1 VQGLSRFRHHYMTI
15 HGNLARHLSV
25 VQPAEPLDTQV
36 ALRLAPAGLATHS
49 IGIVLHD
56 FSLGGTERIAV
67 RLASQWAADGAEV
80 ILFVGS
86 REGPLAELLDPRVR
100 LVSPVEPIHR
110 AKGSQKRLAEAAVRY
125 FGERP
130 VHACFVPGNYHW
142 PVADALSRM
151 PAAVRPVVAAQVSAA
166 LHKPQRGRLRQMV
179 YDLRMRH
186 LLRSADVLVTL
197 CAAAGH
203 EADAILR
210 RRASVPI
217 ALPALPDRDG
227 AQELEPARG
236 RTILAA
242 GRLVPEKGFDTLI
255 AAFASLVRSGRAEG
269 ANLVIVGEGPDRA
282 RLTALIREH
291 GLGARVSLPGYA
303 PDIRPW
309 LDEAR
314 LFVLPSRFEGY
325 GAVIIEAL
333 AAGRPVIATRCTPA
347 VDELLR
353 GTGAGL
359 DVPIDNPAALAAA
372 IATMFDA
379 DAPDPARLSSLVDH
393 HRIGPVARDY
403 ARLFRQIASERAV
416 GASA

>member
-1 VQGLSRFRHHYMTI
+1 MTTQAP
-15 HGNLARHLSV
+15 LARHLTV
-25 VQPAEPLDTQV
+25 VEPTPVSEGV
-36 ALRLAPAGLATHS
+36 APLRLAPAGYAAQS
-49 IGIVLHD
+49 IGVVLHD
-56 FSLGGTERIAV
+56 FALGGTERIAV
-67 RLASQWAADGAEV
+67 RLASQWAADGADV
-80 ILFVGS
+80 TLFVGS
-86 REGPLAELLDPRVR
+86 REGPLSALLDSRVR
-100 LVSPVEPIHR
+100 LVSPAAPIRR
-110 AKGSQKRLAEAAVRY
+110 AKGSQKRLAAAAARY

-130 VHACFVPGNYHW
+130 VQTCFIPGNYHW

-166 LHKPQRGRLRQMV
+166 LRKPQRGRWQQMA
-179 YDLRMRH
+179 YNLRMRH
-186 LLRSADVLVTL
+186 LLRSTDVLVTL
-197 CAAAGH
+197 CAAAGR

-210 RRASVPI
+210 RRASVAI
-217 ALPALPDRDG
+217 ALPALADRDG
-227 AQELEPARG
+227 AQDLAPARG

-269 ANLVIVGEGPDRA
+269 ANLVIVGDGPDRG
-282 RLTALIREH
+282 RLTGLILEH
-291 GLGARVSLPGYA
+291 GLGARVSMPGYVQ
-303 PDIRPW
+303 DIRPW

-325 GAVIIEAL
+325 PAVIVEAL

-379 DAPDPARLSSLVDH
+379 DAPDPARLASLVDH
-393 HRIGPVARDY
+393 FRIGPVARDY
-403 ARLFRQIASERAV
+403 ARLFRRIATERQISATAS
-416 GASA
+416 